1 MKNRFQCIVIG
12 IVDLNMV
19 KIFFNTEVFTNY
31 GGYDIIY
38 ADKII
43 VVLYMSNKYVRV
55 DIEKGEYW

>member
-19 KIFFNTEVFTNY
+19 KIFLNTEVFTNY

-38 ADKII
+38 AD
-43 VVLYMSNKYVRV
+43 
-55 DIEKGEYW
+55 

>member
-1 MKNRFQCIVIG
+1 MKTRFQCIVIG

-38 ADKII
+38 AD
-43 VVLYMSNKYVRV
+43 
-55 DIEKGEYW
+55 